1 MAQVKY
7 WNGSAAIVQVFFAP
21 GVLSPEA
28 ISEMLPRFET
38 KVFETVESLS
48 VNAFV
53 RKIVKH
59 HDYYA
64 LLAIEVNELQ
74 EALDFATH
82 LEKRQRFLAKQIRN
96 YLHQANKAI

>member
-1 MAQVKY
+1 M
-7 WNGSAAIVQVFFAP
+7 FFAP

-38 KVFETVESLS
+38 KIFERNETLL

-53 RKIVKH
+53 RKVVKY

-64 LLAIEVNELQ
+64 LLAIESKTLGD
-74 EALDFATH
+74 ALNFANGI
-82 LEKRQRFLAKQIRN
+82 ENKQQQLAKKIRRSI
-96 YLHQANKAI
+96 HQVIKTI